1 MQVIKHQYIR
11 PQSSPPSA
19 RKAPAVA
26 KGKTV
31 KEKDNIAASKE
42 KWATSGWPVAAASDA
57 AAAKIKTG
65 KAKRQSDK
73 SRQRAVFAGT
83 NAETKNSQQTK
94 HHAPQSHRR
103 RQSPQRRCGAAKQQ
117 ADTISQRCAG
127 IKPMRG
133 GFAKGDCD

>member
-65 KAKRQSDK
+65 KQNG
-73 SRQRAVFAGT
+73 RA
-83 NAETKNSQQTK
+83 
-94 HHAPQSHRR
+94 
-103 RQSPQRRCGAAKQQ
+103 
-117 ADTISQRCAG
+117 
-127 IKPMRG
+127 IKPPTRR
-133 GFAKGDCD
+133 FCRTTPRQKQPAN